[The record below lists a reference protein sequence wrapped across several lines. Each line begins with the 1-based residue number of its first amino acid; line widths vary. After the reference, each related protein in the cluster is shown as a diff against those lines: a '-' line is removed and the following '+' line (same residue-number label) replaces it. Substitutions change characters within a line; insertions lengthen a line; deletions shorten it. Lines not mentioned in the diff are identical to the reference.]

1 MNALPKAKFLDPS
14 TPPTMITLVILA
26 SMGALSMNIFLPS
39 MPAIQEYFG
48 ASPSAVQFLLSGFL
62 FMNGVLQLLLGPLSD
77 RYGRRPVALW
87 SFGIFVIASIVC
99 ANAPNTATLVTA
111 RTIQAVVVASFVLSR
126 AAARDIAGTKDA
138 ASMMGYIAMGMSV
151 APMLGPTIGGFL
163 QEAFGWTAPFWALSG
178 LGVLVQFLVFR
189 DMGET
194 NLTPSSSM
202 SEQVRQYPQL
212 LTSRRFWGYA
222 LANMFA
228 SGVFFSLLGGAPFV
242 GTEVY
247 GLSPS
252 TLGLY
257 FIFGPMGYF
266 TGSLITGRYAA
277 RLGTYRML
285 TIGSSLTIFGMVLAL
300 ILVQNGYEHPIA
312 FFGCTVFIGIGNGMV
327 IPSASA
333 GMMSINPRLAGTAA
347 GLGGSMMTSG
357 GGAMS
362 ALVVIF
368 LSKEAGVTPLIL
380 FMLVSAVF
388 GLLAAIYTIR
398 VEHQMRGD
406 EDHPTLP

>member
-1 MNALPKAKFLDPS
+1 MSALPKAKFLDPT
-14 TPPTMITLVILA
+14 TPPTMATLVILA

-39 MPAIQEYFG
+39 MPAIQAYFG

-62 FMNGVLQLLLGPLSD
+62 FMNGILQLIIGPLSD
-77 RYGRRPVALW
+77 RFGRRPIALW
-87 SFGIFVIASIVC
+87 AFGIFVIASVVC
-99 ANAPNTATLVTA
+99 ANAPNTATLITA

-126 AAARDIAGTKDA
+126 AAARDIAGEKDA
-138 ASMMGYIAMGMSV
+138 ASLMGYIAMGMSI
-151 APMLGPTIGGFL
+151 APMTGPTIGGFL
-163 QEAFGWTAPFWALSG
+163 QEAFDWPAPFWALAT
-178 LGVLVQFLVFR
+178 LGTLVLFLIVR

-194 NLTPSSSM
+194 NLNPSSSM
-202 SEQVRQYPQL
+202 GEQIRLYPQL
-212 LTSRRFWGYA
+212 FTSRRFWGYA

-257 FIFGPMGYF
+257 FIFGPLGYF
-266 TGSLITGRYAA
+266 CGSLISGRYAV
-277 RLGTYRML
+277 RIGTYRML
-285 TIGSSLTIFGMVLAL
+285 LTGTGLTIAGMLMAL
-300 ILVQNGYEHPIA
+300 TLLLLGFDHPMA
-312 FFGCTVFIGIGNGMV
+312 FFGCTTFIGIGNGMV

-357 GGAMS
+357 GGGMS
-362 ALVVIF
+362 ALVVLF

-380 FMLVSAVF
+380 FMLASAVL
-388 GLLAAIYTIR
+388 GLFAALYTIR
-398 VEHQMRGD
+398 VEYQMRGGG
-406 EDHPTLP
+406 DHPILS

>member
-1 MNALPKAKFLDPS
+1 
-14 TPPTMITLVILA
+14 MITLVILA

-39 MPAIQEYFG
+39 MPAIQAYFG

-62 FMNGVLQLLLGPLSD
+62 FMNGILQLIIGPLSD
-77 RYGRRPVALW
+77 RFGRRPVALW
-87 SFGIFVIASIVC
+87 AFGIFIIASIVC

-126 AAARDIAGTKDA
+126 AAARDIAGSKDA
-138 ASMMGYIAMGMSV
+138 ASLMGYIAMGMSV

-163 QEAFGWTAPFWALSG
+163 QEAFGWTAPFWTLAI
-178 LGVLVQFLVFR
+178 LGSFVLFLILR
-189 DMGET
+189 DLGET
-194 NLTPSSSM
+194 NLAPSSSM
-202 SEQVRQYPQL
+202 AEQVRLYPQL
-212 LTSRRFWGYA
+212 FTSRRFWGYA

-247 GLSPS
+247 GLTPS

-266 TGSLITGRYAA
+266 CGSLFSGRYAV
-277 RLGTYRML
+277 RMGTYRML
-285 TIGSSLTIFGMVLAL
+285 TFGSLITIFGMVLAL
-300 ILVQNGYEHPIA
+300 VLVQSGFNHPIA
-312 FFGCTVFIGIGNGMV
+312 FFGCTAFIGIGNGMV

-333 GMMSINPRLAGTAA
+333 GMMSINPKLAGTAA

-380 FMLVSAVF
+380 FMLASAVV
-388 GLLAAIYTIR
+388 GLLAAVYTIR
-398 VEHQMRGD
+398 VEYQMRKDG
-406 EDHPTLP
+406 EHPTM

>member
-39 MPAIQEYFG
+39 MPAIQAYFS

-62 FMNGVLQLLLGPLSD
+62 FMNGVLQLIIGPLSD
-77 RYGRRPVALW
+77 RYGRRPIALW

-99 ANAPNTATLVTA
+99 ANAPTTAVLVIA
-111 RTIQAVVVASFVLSR
+111 RTIQAVVVSSFVLSR

-138 ASMMGYIAMGMSV
+138 ASLMGYIAMGMSI
-151 APMLGPTIGGFL
+151 APMTGPTIGGFL
-163 QEAFGWTAPFWALSG
+163 QEAFGWTAPFWTLAG
-178 LGVLVQFLVFR
+178 LGTLVLFLIWR

-194 NLTPSSSM
+194 NLSPSSSM
-202 SEQVRQYPQL
+202 SEQFKLYPQL

-222 LANMFA
+222 MANTFA

-242 GTEVY
+242 GSHVY

-252 TLGLY
+252 QLGLY

-266 TGSLITGRYAA
+266 SGSLISGRYAV
-277 RLGTYRML
+277 RMGTYRML
-285 TIGSSLTIFGMVLAL
+285 LTGSSITIAGMVLAL
-300 ILVQNGYEHPIA
+300 ILVLSGFDHPIA
-312 FFGCTVFIGIGNGMV
+312 FFGCTVFIGLGNGMV

-333 GMMSINPRLAGTAA
+333 GMMSINPKLAGTAA
-347 GLGGSMMTSG
+347 GLGGSLMTSG

-362 ALVVIF
+362 ALVILF

-380 FMLVSAVF
+380 FMLFSAVL
-388 GLLAAIYTIR
+388 GLFAAIYTVR
-398 VEHQMRGD
+398 VEYQMRSDG
-406 EDHPTLP
+406 DHPSAP

>member
-1 MNALPKAKFLDPS
+1 MQPLPKARFLDRS
-14 TPPTMITLVILA
+14 TPPTMMTLVILA

-39 MPAIQEYFG
+39 MPAIQAHFN
-48 ASPSAVQFLLSGFL
+48 ASPLAVQYLLSGFL
-62 FMNGVLQLLLGPLSD
+62 FLNGVLQLVIGPLSD
-77 RYGRRPVALW
+77 RFGRRPVALW
-87 SFGIFVIASIVC
+87 AFGVFIIASIVC
-99 ANAPNTATLVTA
+99 ANAPNTATLVLA
-111 RTIQAVVVASFVLSR
+111 RSFQAVVVASFVLSR

-138 ASMMGYIAMGMSV
+138 ASLMGYIAMGMSV
-151 APMLGPTIGGFL
+151 APMVGPTIGGYL
-163 QEAFGWTAPFWALSG
+163 QEYFGWTAPFWALSFFG
-178 LGVLVQFLVFR
+178 LIVIFLIIF

-194 NLTPSSSM
+194 NQNPSSSM
-202 SEQVRQYPQL
+202 AEQIKEYPQL
-212 LTSRRFWGYA
+212 FTSRRFWGYA

-266 TGSLITGRYAA
+266 CGSLISGRYAS
-277 RLGTYRML
+277 RLGTYKLLIAGSAL
-285 TIGSSLTIFGMVLAL
+285 TIWGMVLAY
-300 ILVQNGYEHPIA
+300 ILVSLGNTHPIA
-312 FFGCTVFIGIGNGMV
+312 FFGSTVFIGIGNGMV

-347 GLGGSMMTSG
+347 GLGGAMMTSG

-368 LSKEAGVTPLIL
+368 LSKEAGATPLIL
-380 FMLVSAVF
+380 FMMASGTL
-388 GLLAAIYTIR
+388 GLIAALYTIR
-398 VEHQMRGD
+398 VERQMRAAGH
-406 EDHPTLP
+406 EPTLS

>member
-178 LGVLVQFLVFR
+178 LGVLVLFLVFR

-257 FIFGPMGYF
+257 FIFWPYGLFHRVFDHRAICRAFGHISDADDWFVPDDFWNGFGPD
-266 TGSLITGRYAA
+266 
-277 RLGTYRML
+277 LGPKW
-285 TIGSSLTIFGMVLAL
+285 I
-300 ILVQNGYEHPIA
+300 
-312 FFGCTVFIGIGNGMV
+312 
-327 IPSASA
+327 
-333 GMMSINPRLAGTAA
+333 
-347 GLGGSMMTSG
+347 
-357 GGAMS
+357 
-362 ALVVIF
+362 
-368 LSKEAGVTPLIL
+368 
-380 FMLVSAVF
+380 
-388 GLLAAIYTIR
+388 
-398 VEHQMRGD
+398 
-406 EDHPTLP
+406 

>member
-1 MNALPKAKFLDPS
+1 MQSLPRARFLDPS

-39 MPAIQEYFG
+39 MPAIQSYFG

-62 FMNGVLQLLLGPLSD
+62 FMNGILQLIIGPLSD
-77 RYGRRPVALW
+77 RFGRRPVALW
-87 SFGIFVIASIVC
+87 AFGIFILASVVC

-126 AAARDIAGTKDA
+126 AAARDIAGSKDA
-138 ASMMGYIAMGMSV
+138 ASLMGYIAMGMSV

-163 QEAFGWTAPFWALSG
+163 QEAFGWTAPFWTLAI
-178 LGVLVQFLVFR
+178 LGSFVLFLIVR

-202 SEQVRQYPQL
+202 AEQVKLYPQL
-212 LTSRRFWGYA
+212 FTSRRFWGYA

-247 GLSPS
+247 GLTPS

-266 TGSLITGRYAA
+266 CGSLFSGRYAV
-277 RLGTYRML
+277 RMGTYRML
-285 TIGSSLTIFGMVLAL
+285 TIGSLVTIFGMILAL
-300 ILVQNGYEHPIA
+300 VLVQIGFNHPIA
-312 FFGCTVFIGIGNGMV
+312 FFGCTAFIGIGNGMV

-333 GMMSINPRLAGTAA
+333 GMMSINPKLAGTAA

-368 LSKEAGVTPLIL
+368 LSKEAGATPLIL
-380 FMLVSAVF
+380 FMLASALI

-398 VEHQMRGD
+398 VEYQMRKDG
-406 EDHPTLP
+406 EHPTM

>member
-178 LGVLVQFLVFR
+178 LGVLVLFLVFR

>member
-1 MNALPKAKFLDPS
+1 MV
-14 TPPTMITLVILA
+14 TLVILA

-39 MPAIQEYFG
+39 MPAIQAYFG

-62 FMNGVLQLLLGPLSD
+62 FMNGILQLIIGPLSD
-77 RYGRRPVALW
+77 RFGRRPVALW
-87 SFGIFVIASIVC
+87 SFGIFILASLAC

-138 ASMMGYIAMGMSV
+138 ASLMGYIAMGMSV

-163 QEAFGWTAPFWALSG
+163 QEAFGWTSPFWTLSL
-178 LGVLVQFLVFR
+178 LGSIVLILIWR

-194 NLTPSSSM
+194 NLTPSASM
-202 SEQVRQYPQL
+202 AEQVRQYPQL
-212 LTSRRFWGYA
+212 FTSRRFWGYA

-266 TGSLITGRYAA
+266 CGSLISGKFAVRM
-277 RLGTYRML
+277 GTYRML
-285 TIGSSLTIFGMVLAL
+285 TIGAGVTIAGMLLAL
-300 ILVQNGYEHPIA
+300 ILVQSGIDHPLA
-312 FFGCTVFIGIGNGMV
+312 FFGCTVFIGLGNGMV

-333 GMMSINPRLAGTAA
+333 GMMSINPKLAGTAA

-380 FMLVSAVF
+380 FMLVSAVL
-388 GLLAAIYTIR
+388 GLAAALYTIR
-398 VEHQMRGD
+398 VEYQMRGD
-406 EDHPTLP
+406 EDHPTLA

>member
-1 MNALPKAKFLDPS
+1 
-14 TPPTMITLVILA
+14 MITLVILA

-39 MPAIQEYFG
+39 MPAIQTYFG

-62 FMNGVLQLLLGPLSD
+62 FMNGVLQLIIGPLSD
-77 RYGRRPVALW
+77 RFGRRPMALW
-87 SFGIFVIASIVC
+87 CFGIFVLASIVC

-111 RTIQAVVVASFVLSR
+111 RTVQAVVVASFVLSR

-138 ASMMGYIAMGMSV
+138 ASLMGYIAMGMSV

-163 QEAFGWTAPFWALSG
+163 QEAFGWTAPFWTLAL
-178 LGVLVQFLVFR
+178 LGSFVMFLIWR

-202 SEQVRQYPQL
+202 AEQVKLYPQL

-222 LANMFA
+222 LANTFA

-266 TGSLITGRYAA
+266 SGSLFSGRYAV
-277 RLGTYRML
+277 RMGTYRML
-285 TIGSSLTIFGMVLAL
+285 LTGAGITIFGMLLAL
-300 ILVQNGYEHPIA
+300 TLVLSGFSHPIA
-312 FFGCTVFIGIGNGMV
+312 FFGCTVFIGLGNGMV

-333 GMMSINPRLAGTAA
+333 GMMSINPKLAGTAA

-362 ALVVIF
+362 ALVVVF

-380 FMLVSAVF
+380 FMLVSAIF
-388 GLLAAIYTIR
+388 GLLAALYTIR
-398 VEHQMRGD
+398 VEYQMRGD
-406 EDHPTLP
+406 GDHPTLQ

>member
-1 MNALPKAKFLDPS
+1 
-14 TPPTMITLVILA
+14 MITLVILA

-39 MPAIQEYFG
+39 MPAIQTYFG

-62 FMNGVLQLLLGPLSD
+62 FMNGVLQLIIGPLSD
-77 RYGRRPVALW
+77 RFGRRPMALW
-87 SFGIFVIASIVC
+87 CFGIFVLASIVC

-111 RTIQAVVVASFVLSR
+111 RTVQAVVVASFVLSR

-138 ASMMGYIAMGMSV
+138 ASLMGYIAMGMSV

-163 QEAFGWTAPFWALSG
+163 QEAFGWTAPFWTLAL
-178 LGVLVQFLVFR
+178 LGSFVMFLIWR

-202 SEQVRQYPQL
+202 AEQVKLYPQL

-266 TGSLITGRYAA
+266 SGSLFSGRYAV
-277 RLGTYRML
+277 RMGTYRML
-285 TIGSSLTIFGMVLAL
+285 LTGAGITIAGMLLAL
-300 ILVQNGYEHPIA
+300 TLVLSGFAHPLA

-333 GMMSINPRLAGTAA
+333 GMMSIHPKLAGTAA

-362 ALVVIF
+362 ALVVVF

-380 FMLVSAVF
+380 FMLVSAIC
-388 GLLAAIYTIR
+388 GLIAALYTIR
-398 VEHQMRGD
+398 VEYQMRGD
-406 EDHPTLP
+406 GDHPTLQ

>member
-1 MNALPKAKFLDPS
+1 
-14 TPPTMITLVILA
+14 MITLVILA

-39 MPAIQEYFG
+39 MPAIQSYFG

-62 FMNGVLQLLLGPLSD
+62 FMNGILQLIIGPLSD
-77 RYGRRPVALW
+77 RFGRRPVALW
-87 SFGIFVIASIVC
+87 AFGIFILASVVC

-126 AAARDIAGTKDA
+126 AAARDIAGSKDA
-138 ASMMGYIAMGMSV
+138 ASLMGYIAMGMSV

-163 QEAFGWTAPFWALSG
+163 QEAFGWTAPFWTLAI
-178 LGVLVQFLVFR
+178 LGSFVLFLIVR

-202 SEQVRQYPQL
+202 AEQVKLYPQL
-212 LTSRRFWGYA
+212 FTSRRFWGYA

-247 GLSPS
+247 GLTPS

-266 TGSLITGRYAA
+266 CGSLFSGRYAV
-277 RLGTYRML
+277 RMGTYRML
-285 TIGSSLTIFGMVLAL
+285 TIGSLVTIFGMILAL
-300 ILVQNGYEHPIA
+300 VLVQIGFNHPIA
-312 FFGCTVFIGIGNGMV
+312 FFGCTAFIGIGNGMV

-333 GMMSINPRLAGTAA
+333 GMMSINPKLAGTAA

-368 LSKEAGVTPLIL
+368 LSKEAGATPLIL
-380 FMLVSAVF
+380 FMLASALI

-398 VEHQMRGD
+398 VEYQMRKDG
-406 EDHPTLP
+406 EHPTM

>member
-163 QEAFGWTAPFWALSG
+163 QEAFGWTAPFWALSC
-178 LGVLVQFLVFR
+178 LGVLVLFLVFR

>member
-1 MNALPKAKFLDPS
+1 M
-14 TPPTMITLVILA
+14 
-26 SMGALSMNIFLPS
+26 
-39 MPAIQEYFG
+39 
-48 ASPSAVQFLLSGFL
+48 
-62 FMNGVLQLLLGPLSD
+62 
-77 RYGRRPVALW
+77 
-87 SFGIFVIASIVC
+87 
-99 ANAPNTATLVTA
+99 
-111 RTIQAVVVASFVLSR
+111 VASFVLSR
-126 AAARDIAGTKDA
+126 AAARDIAGSKDA
-138 ASMMGYIAMGMSV
+138 ASLMGYIAMGMSI
-151 APMLGPTIGGFL
+151 APMTGPTIGGFL
-163 QEAFGWTAPFWALSG
+163 QEAFDWPAPFWALAI
-178 LGVLVQFLVFR
+178 LGTLVLVLIWR

-202 SEQVRQYPQL
+202 GEQIKLYPQL
-212 LTSRRFWGYA
+212 FTSRRFWGYA
-222 LANMFA
+222 LSNMFA

-266 TGSLITGRYAA
+266 CGSLFSGRYAV
-277 RLGTYRML
+277 RMGTYRML
-285 TIGSSLTIFGMVLAL
+285 LTGTALTIAGMVLAL
-300 ILVQNGYEHPIA
+300 SLVLLGFDHPMA
-312 FFGCTVFIGIGNGMV
+312 FFGCTAFIGIGNGMV

-362 ALVVIF
+362 ALVVLF

-380 FMLVSAVF
+380 FMMASAVL
-388 GLLAAIYTIR
+388 GLIAAIYTIR
-398 VEHQMRGD
+398 VEYQMRGD
-406 EDHPTLP
+406 GDHPLPG

>member
-1 MNALPKAKFLDPS
+1 MQSLPKARFLDPS

-39 MPAIQEYFG
+39 MPAIQSYFG

-62 FMNGVLQLLLGPLSD
+62 FMNGILQLIIGPLSD
-77 RYGRRPVALW
+77 RFGRRPVALW
-87 SFGIFVIASIVC
+87 AFGIFILASVVC

-126 AAARDIAGTKDA
+126 AAARDIAGSKDA
-138 ASMMGYIAMGMSV
+138 ASLMGYIAMGMSV

-163 QEAFGWTAPFWALSG
+163 QEAFGWTAPFWTLAI
-178 LGVLVQFLVFR
+178 LGSFVLFLIVR

-202 SEQVRQYPQL
+202 AEQVKLYPQL
-212 LTSRRFWGYA
+212 FTSRRFWGYA

-247 GLSPS
+247 GLTPS

-266 TGSLITGRYAA
+266 CGSLFSGRYAV
-277 RLGTYRML
+277 RMGTYRML
-285 TIGSSLTIFGMVLAL
+285 TIGSLVTIFGMILAL
-300 ILVQNGYEHPIA
+300 VLVQIGFNHPIA
-312 FFGCTVFIGIGNGMV
+312 FFGCTAFIGIGNGMV

-333 GMMSINPRLAGTAA
+333 GMMSINPKLAGTAA

-368 LSKEAGVTPLIL
+368 LSKEAGATPLIL
-380 FMLVSAVF
+380 FMLASALI

-398 VEHQMRGD
+398 VEYQMRKDG
-406 EDHPTLP
+406 EHPTM

>member
-1 MNALPKAKFLDPS
+1 MV
-14 TPPTMITLVILA
+14 TLVILA

-39 MPAIQEYFG
+39 MPAIQAHFG

-62 FMNGVLQLLLGPLSD
+62 FMNGVLQLIIGPLSD
-77 RYGRRPVALW
+77 RFGRRPVALW
-87 SFGIFVIASIVC
+87 SFSIFILASLAC

-138 ASMMGYIAMGMSV
+138 ASLMGYIAMGMSV

-163 QEAFGWTAPFWALSG
+163 QEAFGWTSPFWTLSL
-178 LGVLVQFLVFR
+178 LGSIVLLLIWR

-202 SEQVRQYPQL
+202 AEQVRQYPQL
-212 LTSRRFWGYA
+212 FTSRRFWGYA

-266 TGSLITGRYAA
+266 CGSLISGKFAVRM
-277 RLGTYRML
+277 GTYRML
-285 TIGSSLTIFGMVLAL
+285 TIGAAITIAGMLLAL
-300 ILVQNGYEHPIA
+300 VIVQSGVDHPLG
-312 FFGCTVFIGIGNGMV
+312 FFGCTVFIGLGNGMV

-333 GMMSINPRLAGTAA
+333 GMMSINPKLAGTAA

-380 FMLVSAVF
+380 FMLVSAVL
-388 GLLAAIYTIR
+388 GLAAALYTIR
-398 VEHQMRGD
+398 VEYQMRGD
-406 EDHPTLP
+406 ADHPTLG